1 MSKIKLS
8 EVEALSTNGDLEL
21 TPNGTGTVEISND
34 EGAGVLQLNSSPL
47 ASSKIKLKSP
57 PESAAQNYTLILP
70 DNQVAQDK
78 YLQVASVTG
87 SGSTAV
93 GQLEYATVT
102 APNINLDASNITS
115 GTVPKGRIATPLS
128 GSLGLGMQH
137 INTSTIASG
146 QTAQSISFENFE
158 TNATYRIYGS
168 LALHNY
174 HNDRIRIRFLDTS
187 NAEIN
192 SSSDYMSQYIMDRLY
207 NPNYYYSTQQDHF
220 PIWFQNQ
227 NNYYRI
233 EIFADITTK
242 NGADSMF
249 VRAFESYSGYAYQ
262 SIQATVLQQ
271 SALQQIGGVKFY
283 LQTNQSHLMFGQGS
297 SLSLYKYVES

>member
-102 APNINLDASNITS
+102 PPNINLDASNITT
-115 GTVPKGRIATPLS
+115 GTVPNARIPTPLS

-137 INTSTIASG
+137 ISTTTLGSG
-146 QTAQSISFENFE
+146 QQAMSISFQNFE
-158 TNATYRIYGS
+158 TDATYRIMGT
-168 LALHNY
+168 LAINNY
-174 HNDRIRIRFLDTS
+174 NSDRIRIRFLDTS

-192 SSSDYMSQYIMDRLY
+192 GNSDYMSQYVMDRVY
-207 NPNYYYSTQQDHF
+207 NPNHYYSYQRDTYE
-220 PIWFQNQ
+220 IYFQNQ
-227 NNYYRI
+227 YNYYKI
-233 EIFADITTK
+233 ELFADINTK
-242 NGADSMF
+242 SGGDYMF
-249 VRAFESYSGYAYQ
+249 TRAFESYSGYSYQ
-262 SIQATVLQQ
+262 SISATNLQQ

-283 LQTNQSHLMFGQGS
+283 TTSTQNWMGFGHGS